1 MNLVSKVKDKW
12 DKKKFKR
19 LNEEVIWL
27 RGEIAGLQDQQ
38 ETLKMAEITTN
49 CVEDK
54 CYLMIKKKPEKYVD
68 KKRGHDRGEGSSYHK
83 KPDDIREKG
92 IAKRIC
98 NKNEYRLREGNERE
112 WIEKIKV
119 LMERQHKK
127 PLEQKLAE
135 LMPLVRY
142 HQDIKNAIKAK
153 RSAIQQQL
161 NIESVNEFLNRLSEL
176 YGRNSSDT
184 FHRKINRKI
193 KCNKCKKRGHL
204 RRNCKENRKSCLRKN
219 SGEELVRL
227 AES

>member
-1 MNLVSKVKDKW
+1 
-12 DKKKFKR
+12 
-19 LNEEVIWL
+19 
-27 RGEIAGLQDQQ
+27 
-38 ETLKMAEITTN
+38 MAKITTN

-54 CYLMIKKKPEKYVD
+54 CYLMIKKKSEKYAD
-68 KKRGHDRGEGSSYHK
+68 KKSGHDRGEGFSYHK

-112 WIEKIKV
+112 WIEKIRV
-119 LMERQHKK
+119 LMEKQRKK

-153 RSAIQQQL
+153 RMVMQQQS
-161 NIESVNEFLNRLSEL
+161 NIESVNEFLNRLSEV
-176 YGRNSSDT
+176 YGRNRSDT

-204 RRNCKENRKSCLRKN
+204 RRNCKENRLKLPRKN
-219 SGEELVRL
+219 EWRRTSPTGRKLTPNMRNDD
-227 AES
+227 A

>member
-1 MNLVSKVKDKW
+1 MVVVNDKGELMKSEIDKNSSLQVKLETIQLDEKDKT
-12 DKKKFKR
+12 
-19 LNEEVIWL
+19 NS
-27 RGEIAGLQDQQ
+27 DQQ
-38 ETLKMAEITTN
+38 EKSALITN
-49 CVEDK
+49 
-54 CYLMIKKKPEKYVD
+54 KKL
-68 KKRGHDRGEGSSYHK
+68 S
-83 KPDDIREKG
+83 
-92 IAKRIC
+92 
-98 NKNEYRLREGNERE
+98 NEYILREGYERE
-112 WIEKIKV
+112 WIERIKI